1 MTDVFK
7 IWEDALEQIKG
18 LIGEA
23 GYKAVFPYVNPL
35 KIEDNTFYFT
45 TSNSL
50 YQGLFEFYKDIIR
63 QVLYDNTKVMYDLNI
78 SIAGEDNSSEIK
90 DVILEEKPNIDEFS
104 NLKRQ
109 YTFENFIVG
118 KNSEFAYAAAF
129 AIAMGPG
136 NPQRNPFFIY
146 GGSGLGKTHLLHAV
160 GNEILKNDPSK
171 KVLCLTA
178 EQFCNKFIES
188 IRYKTQAEFRKKYR
202 TLDVLLIDDIQF
214 FADKEG
220 MQEEF
225 FHTFEELVGANKQIM
240 LTCDRPAKDIVPLE
254 ERLRTR
260 LSSGIT
266 TEINPPDLETRIAII
281 HSKIENAGSNVE
293 ISDEILGLIAQTIK
307 SNIRELEGAI
317 RTIIAWKEIQKKDID
332 IDTASKI
339 LEDYFTSSHKRMID
353 ADLIIKEVQKHF
365 GLGDNTIVSKKKDK
379 VYAYPRQVAMTI
391 CHELTK
397 LSYTDIG
404 KEFDRTHATVMH
416 NIKKMREEM
425 ETNLDTY
432 NMVQDLIKNIQNYN
446 E

>member
-1 MTDVFK
+1 MTDIFK
-7 IWEDALEQIKG
+7 IWEDSLNEIKT

-23 GYKAVFPYVNPL
+23 GYKAVFPYIKPL
-35 KIEDNTFYFT
+35 KIEDNIFYFT

-50 YQGLFEFYKDIIR
+50 YEGLFEFYRDIIR
-63 QVLYDNTKVMYDLNI
+63 QVLYDNTKIMYDMKITVTEN
-78 SIAGEDNSSEIK
+78 ENQEEIK
-90 DVILEEKPNIDEFS
+90 DVVIEEKKAEEHNT
-104 NLKRQ
+104 LKKK

-171 KVLCLTA
+171 KVICLTA
-178 EQFCNKFIES
+178 EQFCNNFIES
-188 IRYKTQAEFRKKYR
+188 IRYKTQAEFRQKYR
-202 TLDVLLIDDIQF
+202 NVDALLIDDIQF
-214 FADKEG
+214 FAGKEG

-225 FHTFEELVGANKQIM
+225 FHTFEELVNDNKQIM
-240 LTCDRPAKDIVPLE
+240 LTCDRPAKDITPLE

-281 HSKIENAGSNVE
+281 HSKIENAGSDVE

-317 RTIIAWKEIQKKDID
+317 RTIIAWKEIQKKEID

-379 VYAYPRQVAMTI
+379 IYAYPRQVAMTI

-416 NIKKMREEM
+416 NINKMRKEM

-432 NMVQDLIKNIQNYN
+432 NMVQDLIKNIQNFN

>member
-7 IWEDALEQIKG
+7 IWEDALSEIKNYV
-18 LIGEA
+18 GEA
-23 GYKAVFPYVNPL
+23 GYKAVFPYIKPL
-35 KIEDNTFYFT
+35 KTEDNVFYFT
-45 TSNSL
+45 TSNTL
-50 YQGLFEFYKDIIR
+50 YEGLFDFYRDIIR

-78 SIAGEDNSSEIK
+78 TVTDDDSPKTEEITVSEKIENSQHST
-90 DVILEEKPNIDEFS
+90 
-104 NLKRQ
+104 LKKQ
-109 YTFENFIVG
+109 YTFDNFIPG
-118 KNSEFAYAAAF
+118 KNSEFAYSAAF
-129 AIAMGPG
+129 SIAINPG
-136 NPQRNPFFIY
+136 NPYKNPLFIY

-160 GNEILKNDPSK
+160 GNEILKNNPSK
-171 KVLCLTA
+171 NVLCLTA
-178 EQFCNKFIES
+178 EQFSNKFIES
-188 IRYKTQAEFRKKYR
+188 IRYKTQEEFRKKYR
-202 TLDVLLIDDIQF
+202 NVDVLLIDDIQF
-214 FADKEG
+214 FAGKEG
-220 MQEEF
+220 LQEEF
-225 FHTFEELVGANKQIM
+225 FHTFEQLVGNNKQLM

-281 HSKIENAGSNVE
+281 HSKIENAGRNIE
-293 ISDEILGLIAQTIK
+293 ISDEILGLLAQTIK

-332 IDTASKI
+332 IDTANKI
-339 LEDYFTSSHKRMID
+339 LEDYFTSSHKRIID

-365 GLGDNTIVSKKKDK
+365 GLGDNTIVSDKKDK
-379 VYAYPRQVAMTI
+379 IYAFPRQVAMTI

-404 KEFDRTHATVMH
+404 KEFDRKHSTVMH
-416 NIKKMREEM
+416 NIKKMKEEM
-425 ETNLDTY
+425 ERDLDTY